1 MILSGKGKS
10 FIVFFLLPIL
20 NLAAISQPS
29 PVARQVIEAAIN
41 CALSSVSLGRFGVTA
56 GKAAGAVGRWKDWW
70 N

>member
-1 MILSGKGKS
+1 MAKENPLSC
-10 FIVFFLLPIL
+10 FFLLTIL

-41 CALSSVSLGRFGVTA
+41 CAFSSVSLGRFGVTA
-56 GKAAGAVGRWKDWW
+56 GKAAAAMGRWKDWW